1 MPVKVTMIGGGS
13 SSFVPPLIRS
23 FIRSEVLGDA
33 EVTLMDVDAER
44 VKVMEDLAGRLIE
57 SEGSR
62 AAGEQHAR
70 PARVARRTPTTWW
83 SRSRSA
89 AWPRGRRT
97 SRSRRATGS

>member
-33 EVTLMDVDAER
+33 EVTLMDVNAER

-57 SEGSR
+57 SEGSPLR
-62 AAGEQHAR
+62 A
-70 PARVARRTPTTWW
+70 PTTSS

-89 AWPRGRRT
+89 AWPRGRTT